1 MSQEIRDVCIKAQ
14 SVKDNLQEVD
24 NKYNSIFYSDI
35 PETVNVNIKDN
46 STGEVTVYTV
56 DNFKKIEE
64 DTKTFT
70 DVLYRKQQFKALVN
84 GVFIVD
90 EFQEKPFFIQDVV
103 FVDNTNTIS
112 DTTIK
117 VNDGLYND
125 SVLILKSN

>member
-35 PETVNVNIKDN
+35 PASVNVNIKDN

-125 SVLILKSN
+125 SVLILKSV

>member
-24 NKYNSIFYSDI
+24 NKYSTIFYSDS

-46 STGEVTVYTV
+46 STGDITVYTV
-56 DNFKKIEE
+56 DNFKKIED
-64 DTKTFT
+64 DTNTFT

-84 GVFIVD
+84 GVLIVD

-103 FVDNTNTIS
+103 FVDNTKTIS
-112 DTTIK
+112 DTAIK
-117 VNDGLYND
+117 INDGLYND
-125 SVLILKSN
+125 SVLILKSL